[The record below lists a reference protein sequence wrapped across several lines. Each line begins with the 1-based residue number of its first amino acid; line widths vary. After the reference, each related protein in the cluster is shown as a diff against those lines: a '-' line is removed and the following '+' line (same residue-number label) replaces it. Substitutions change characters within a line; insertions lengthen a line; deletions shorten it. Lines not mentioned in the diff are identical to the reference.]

1 MNIRFF
7 IVKAIFQLRFR
18 IKLLLPMTEGR
29 IQNPVEPLRWS
40 FKSLTI
46 FAKSSILDV
55 RLGSEYASVEYCW
68 IQSQTLLMWCYVIVF
83 VLILNVT
90 KTVLI
95 YKDFDLLD
103 RTCWYSSLTAL
114 LSLDSFQN
122 FFGAN
127 TLMHVNPLIL

>member
-1 MNIRFF
+1 MRLFLSIHIASIYSASHQTNFNMNIRFF

-55 RLGSEYASVEYCW
+55 RLGSEYASVEYC
-68 IQSQTLLMWCYVIVF
+68 
-83 VLILNVT
+83 
-90 KTVLI
+90 
-95 YKDFDLLD
+95 
-103 RTCWYSSLTAL
+103 
-114 LSLDSFQN
+114 
-122 FFGAN
+122 
-127 TLMHVNPLIL
+127 